1 VERLANRRVEAVRE
15 LLLVAGMFGLYEF
28 IRSVLNGHV
37 TQAFANANN
46 VWSLERWLH
55 LPDEATLQTPFL
67 THPALAEAT
76 NVYYAV
82 VHFPVTLGMLV
93 ILWVFR
99 PVDYRW
105 TRTVMALLTFTSLVI
120 HAVFPLAPPR
130 MLSADGMVDLARM
143 YGPAVYGPSSTSGFS
158 DQFAAMP
165 SLHVGWALLVA
176 VALIRVTTSRWR
188 WLLLLYPATTL
199 SVVLVTGNHYWMDAI
214 VAAALLP
221 AAVAVRELAPS
232 ARALLGRQLVQ
243 VRRVV
248 DLDRVAPARYVAPL
262 APAFLPSQRRAQSG
276 SVDEIDLSAE
286 QSSDQLRLSLVD
298 GRDRPAGLPEP
309 DEVDLRHI
317 GIEHSQI

>member
-15 LLLVAGMFGLYEF
+15 LLLVAGLFGLYEF
-28 IRSVLNGHV
+28 IRSVLAGHV
-37 TQAFANANN
+37 ARAFDNASA

-55 LPDEATLQTPFL
+55 FPDEATLQAPFIS
-67 THPALAEAT
+67 HPALAEAT

-93 ILWVFR
+93 ILWIFR
-99 PVDYRW
+99 PTDYRW

-130 MLSADGMVDLARM
+130 MLSADGMVDLARL

-199 SVVLVTGNHYWMDAI
+199 SVVVVTGNHYFMDAV

-221 AAVAVRELAPS
+221 LAVAVRELAPS
-232 ARALLGRQLVQ
+232 IRPQLARGLVL

-248 DLDRVAPARYVAPL
+248 DLDRVAQAHYITPL
-262 APAFLPSQRRAQSG
+262 APAFLPAQRHSSDDADRAPAQP
-276 SVDEIDLSAE
+276 VEIDLR
-286 QSSDQLRLSLVD
+286 QL
-298 GRDRPAGLPEP
+298 
-309 DEVDLRHI
+309 EV
-317 GIEHSQI
+317 EHSQT